1 MRNILTI
8 VNCLLLERKV
18 IIISK
23 DSNLNAILIESIL
36 DLLTPLDKHV
46 FMNISY
52 LKQEMIDYMD
62 SPVPYIIGIHELVWN
77 KIVMTKWG
85 EASDDTVVFVI
96 DTALLMTKIDL
107 PN

>member
-1 MRNILTI
+1 
-8 VNCLLLERKV
+8 
-18 IIISK
+18 
-23 DSNLNAILIESIL
+23 
-36 DLLTPLDKHV
+36 
-46 FMNISY
+46 
-52 LKQEMIDYMD
+52 MIDYMD